1 MSLRGQRAN
10 HVRRAQAANAS
21 DLCMKGKSLPSADHF
36 ARVHWLRWAVLAAVA
51 LAFFWAALSNDVY
64 NLTSPPA
71 LSWHV
76 VLRKLYSV
84 IAFAVVGGVF
94 VWASGASLRQSA
106 LAIGS
111 YSGVIEIG
119 QHFTYGHETLFWN
132 AIDVVCGALGGAL
145 GALIPWVRVK

>member
-1 MSLRGQRAN
+1 
-10 HVRRAQAANAS
+10 
-21 DLCMKGKSLPSADHF
+21 MKGKSLSSADDLPG
-36 ARVHWLRWAVLAAVA
+36 VHWLRWVVFAAIA

-76 VLRKLYSV
+76 LLRKLYSV
-84 IAFAVVGGVF
+84 IAFAVVGGAF
-94 VWASGASLRQSA
+94 AWASGASVRQSA
-106 LAIGS
+106 VVIGA
-111 YSGVIEIG
+111 YSAAIEIG
-119 QHFTYGHETLFWN
+119 QHFTYGHEPLYWN